1 MALSDSELEHL
12 ERLARVKLSGESREK
27 LREQLAGIIE
37 FVRQLQAVDTA
48 GIEPRAYV
56 GEFEPELRED
66 AVKPCLPREDVLAAS
81 PAQKFGF
88 FEVPPVIEAD
98 EL

>member
-1 MALSDSELEHL
+1 MILSESELVHL

-27 LREQLAGIIE
+27 LREQLARIIE
-37 FVRQLQAVDTA
+37 FVRQLETIDTS
-48 GIEPRAYV
+48 GVEPRAYV

-66 AVKPCLPREDVLAAS
+66 LLKPCLPREDVLAAS
-81 PAQKFGF
+81 PDRKFGF
-88 FEVPPVIEAD
+88 FSVPPVIEAD